1 MHVSDPTL
9 LENLDMRQ
17 RQTLVSRE
25 LALWRAGAKRRA
37 QTILSKSSLS
47 TQNLRLRARLSH

>member
-1 MHVSDPTL
+1 MQIYDPTL

-37 QTILSKSSLS
+37 QTNLSKSSFI
-47 TQNLRLRARLSH
+47 TRNLRLRTRLSH